1 MTAKRKSIDRTGEEI
16 RSADPPP
23 AAEGHEEAV
32 LDPVSRIGCAVL
44 EGVAEGQS
52 ELLRFLGSRAAKTAT
67 ALARLAACRTPAEVL
82 QVQLQIGA
90 DAATDCL
97 AEAQKW
103 IGVMEKSASENL
115 ALVP

>member
-1 MTAKRKSIDRTGEEI
+1 MNAKNKGTDRTGGGIEETN
-16 RSADPPP
+16 SPTTAKDGQNTPP
-23 AAEGHEEAV
+23 
-32 LDPVSRIGCAVL
+32 DPVFRIGCAVL

-67 ALARLAACRTPAEVL
+67 ALAQLAACKTPAEVL
-82 QVQLQIGA
+82 QLQLQIGA

-97 AEAQKW
+97 AEAQRW

>member
-1 MTAKRKSIDRTGEEI
+1 MNAKSRGADRSGEEV
-16 RSADPPP
+16 RSADAP
-23 AAEGHEEAV
+23 ATNGREDTM
-32 LDPVSRIGCAVL
+32 LDPASRLGCAVL
-44 EGVAEGQS
+44 EGIVEAQS

-67 ALARLAACRTPAEVL
+67 ALGQLAACRTPAEVL
-82 QVQLQIGA
+82 QLQLQIGA

-97 AEAQKW
+97 AQAQKW